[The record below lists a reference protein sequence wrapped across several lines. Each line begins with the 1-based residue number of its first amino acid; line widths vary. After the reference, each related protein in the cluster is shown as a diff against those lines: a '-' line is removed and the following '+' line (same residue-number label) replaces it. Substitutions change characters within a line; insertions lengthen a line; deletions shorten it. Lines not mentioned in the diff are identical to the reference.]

1 MRTIFKS
8 ISALLLLLV
17 LLATPSCTDLTEM
30 NVNPNTLDPK
40 SISTR
45 FVLSK
50 VISASIMHNTNMVFG
65 YGVDQAVTLEAMQY
79 LQRDYLEA
87 EVTNT
92 FLWFNQAWGTN
103 GTGFSNILSDN
114 EYLSKRAIGETDEAF
129 YSAVSLIMKSYWSA
143 YMTSAW
149 GDIPYSQA
157 MKAEDGI
164 LKPVYDEQK
173 LVFKGILAD
182 LEKANEL
189 LTGATVTTLVAAA
202 DPLYA
207 GNVTKWRQFAN
218 SLQLR
223 YLLRLSEKASDMQG
237 VGVDVKAKFSGIV
250 SNTTKYPIITA
261 SADNAEVK
269 FPGGTPAA
277 SFPGGPLNMTNRNN
291 FYRRKPAATI
301 IDFLKT
307 HKDPRLTRWIR
318 PVDVQ
323 LVVRSTG
330 TDEGLIVKEA
340 DGKVKRYLKSYT
352 AGIDTSMYVG
362 LPAAHPTPS
371 SYNKND
377 AAILSKIKEVA
388 PTVYVDAAANPFVSY
403 LADSYA
409 KDTDPL
415 VKSIFITASEVN
427 FILSEAA
434 FKTWISGSALDYY
447 KKGITES
454 LAQYSI
460 TDGAQMVY
468 NPVNHKTEAFNLAA
482 FLAQAEAEYTAATDK
497 LEPILTQAWVAGWF
511 TSDTWFSWRKTAYP
525 NLGKNLISASKGNKI
540 PVRYGYGDPEK
551 LRNAENTNAAI
562 THLTP
567 AVDDQWSKMWLIE
580 GTGKPWN

>member
-1 MRTIFKS
+1 MRTIYKS
-8 ISALLLLLV
+8 LIALLFVLI
-17 LLATPSCTDLTEM
+17 LLAAPSCTDLTEM

-50 VISASIMHNTNMVFG
+50 VISTSVMHNTNMVFG
-65 YGVDQAVTLEAMQY
+65 YGVDQAVTMEAMQY

-103 GTGFSNILSDN
+103 GNGFSSILSDN
-114 EYLSKRAIGETDEAF
+114 EYLAKRAIGETDETF
-129 YSAVSLIMKSYWSA
+129 YTAVSLIMKSYWSA

-173 LVFKGILAD
+173 LVFKGVLGD

-189 LTGATVTTLVAAA
+189 LAGATVTTLVASA

-207 GNVTKWRQFAN
+207 GNVMKWRQFAN

-223 YLLRLSEKASDMQG
+223 YLLRLSEKAADMQG
-237 VGVDVKAKFSGIV
+237 VGVDVKAKFSEIV
-250 SNTTKYPIITA
+250 GNNSKYPIITA

-291 FYRRKPAATI
+291 FYRRKPAATT
-301 IDFLKT
+301 IDFLKS

-340 DGKVKRYLKSYT
+340 DGKVKRYLKNYT
-352 AGIDTSMYVG
+352 AGIDTSLYVG
-362 LPAAHPTPS
+362 LPPAHPTPS

-388 PTVYVDAAANPFVSY
+388 PAIYVDAAANPFVSY

-409 KDTDPL
+409 KDSDPL

-427 FILSEAA
+427 FILAEAA
-434 FKTWISGSALDYY
+434 VRTWISGSALDFY

-454 LAQYSI
+454 LVQYGI

-468 NPVNHKTEAFNLAA
+468 NPVNHKTEAFSLST
-482 FLAQAEAEYTAATDK
+482 FLTQAEAEYASAANK

-511 TSDTWFSWRKTAYP
+511 TTDTWFSWRKTGYP
-525 NLGKNLISASKGNKI
+525 DLGKNLISASKGDKI

-551 LRNAENTNAAI
+551 LRNGENTSAAI
-562 THLTP
+562 QRLKP
-567 AVDDQWSKMWLIE
+567 ATDDQWSKMWLID
-580 GTGKPWN
+580 GTGKPW